1 MTYTIC
7 QRLIAAGFRPFTT
20 VAFPCNELSLI
31 NLKHITM
38 KQLLF
43 LLPCFVIVIF
53 STAKSQEMAKHS
65 AAKPIRLHS
74 GTPKKIASE
83 SILLKFHDDYPNI
96 VDDAWSATENGYLV
110 SFSSGE
116 IQYNVF
122 LNDKGQMTSQIRYYK
137 ESQLPVDIRKLIKDN
152 FPCQTISCVREIISN
167 NKMAFL
173 ITIDNGLEWRTLRI
187 VDKEMELIETYKKG

>member
-1 MTYTIC
+1 
-7 QRLIAAGFRPFTT
+7 
-20 VAFPCNELSLI
+20 
-31 NLKHITM
+31 M